1 MISAVLILLLG
12 AGLVAVFV
20 KVKNDRFLDIA
31 ESDLDDDLDPK
42 LVDLALA
49 PKVQDWDAAQ

>member
-1 MISAVLILLLG
+1 MISAVLILLFL
-12 AGLVAVFV
+12 AGLVVVYV

-42 LVDLALA
+42 LVDAALA
-49 PKVQDWDAAQ
+49 PKAQDWDAAQ